1 MTNRKQT
8 PDVLAEML
16 HAEPDNDAIVE
27 EVIKEP
33 SKPARKSSRRVR
45 QTKPPRWEYIIV
57 TFQDYKGWR
66 PRFENGL
73 QYKDWMNL
81 PLMYEYINDLGAEGW
96 ELVSASTGERMFGS
110 ADKHHAYFKR
120 KGQ

>member
-8 PDVLAEML
+8 PDLLAEML
-16 HAEPDNDAIVE
+16 YAETDDDSIVD

-81 PLMYEYINDLGAEGW
+81 PLMFEYINDLGAEGW
-96 ELVSASTGERMFGS
+96 ELVSTSAGERMFGS
-110 ADKHHAYFKR
+110 TDKHHAYFKR

>member
-8 PDVLAEML
+8 PDLLAEML
-16 HAEPDNDAIVE
+16 SAEPDNDAIVD

-33 SKPARKSSRRVR
+33 SKPAKKSSRRAR

-81 PLMYEYINDLGAEGW
+81 PLIFEYINNLGAEGW
-96 ELVSASTGERMFGS
+96 
-110 ADKHHAYFKR
+110 
-120 KGQ
+120 

>member
-16 HAEPDNDAIVE
+16 EAELDDYVIGE
-27 EVIKEP
+27 EVIKAS

-45 QTKPPRWEYIIV
+45 QTKPLSWEYIIV

-73 QYKDWMNL
+73 EYKDWMNL
-81 PLMYEYINDLGAEGW
+81 PLMHVYINDLGAEGW
-96 ELVSASTGERMFGS
+96 ELVSASASERMFGS
-110 ADKHHAYFKR
+110 ADKYHAYFKR